1 MLYIGVLRIK
11 KEDNIDLLMKSL
23 PEKTAERL
31 SARRNE
37 KERRLSAGAYSL
49 LSKLYKKALGTDDEM
64 PQILYT
70 GEGKPYFEEEK
81 DNKGLQNEVKF
92 SISHDE
98 EVAVVALSLHDG
110 EVGVDVQSEPK
121 RRINLEK
128 IAERFFS
135 PFRNTK
141 EVVEREKIEKG
152 DISISFYKIENGQ
165 ICDAEET
172 GFSIS
177 DTPSEFLM
185 RWTLLEASLKASS
198 YGFSKVEDRDAIVNR
213 MRTRS
218 FALALFD
225 REYAVSVAIMKQK
238 DLEGRK

>member
-1 MLYIGVLRIK
+1 MICIGVLRIRE
-11 KEDNIDLLMKSL
+11 EDNLTGLTDFLC
-23 PEKTAERL
+23 EKTRERIEKRK
-31 SARRNE
+31 SE
-37 KERRLSAGAYSL
+37 KEKKLSLGAYSL
-49 LSKLYKKALGTDDEM
+49 LEKMYKKSFGDSVEM
-64 PQILYT
+64 PEIVYT
-70 GEGKPYFEEEK
+70 GEGKPCFEEEK
-81 DNKGLQNEVKF
+81 DNKSLQNEVKF

-98 EVAVVALSLHDG
+98 EVAVVALSLCDG

-238 DLEGRK
+238 DLEGCK

>member
-49 LSKLYKKALGTDDEM
+49 LSKLYKKALGADDEM

-81 DNKGLQNEVKF
+81 DNKSLQNEVKF

-98 EVAVVALSLHDG
+98 EAAVVCLGVGDG
-110 EVGVDVQSEPK
+110 AVGIDVQSEPR
-121 RRINLEK
+121 RRISLDK

-135 PFRNTK
+135 PFKNPK
-141 EVVEREKIEKG
+141 AEVTREKIEK
-152 DISISFYKIENGQ
+152 DEITLSFYEIRDGE
-165 ICDAEET
+165 IADAEEEVFA
-172 GFSIS
+172 FS
-177 DTPSEFLM
+177 DNPSEFLAK
-185 RWTLLEASLKASS
+185 WTLLEASLKASS
-198 YGFSKVEDRDAIVNR
+198 RGFSAIEERDAILKRV
-213 MRTRS
+213 RTRTFS
-218 FALALFD
+218 LVLSG
-225 REYAVSVAIMKQK
+225 REYAVSAAAMK
-238 DLEGRK
+238 